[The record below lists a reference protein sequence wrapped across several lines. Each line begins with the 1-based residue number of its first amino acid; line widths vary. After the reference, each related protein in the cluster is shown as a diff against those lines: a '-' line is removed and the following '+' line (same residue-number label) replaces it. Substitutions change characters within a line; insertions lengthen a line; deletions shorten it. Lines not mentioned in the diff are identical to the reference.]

1 VPNLTTPDA
10 DVAGPDPEYVPP
22 ITVDRSSPVPLYFQI
37 AEQLRQAVE
46 AGDLTP
52 GSQLATEIA
61 FASQLGVSRP
71 TMRKAMELLVG
82 KGLVVRQRGVGT
94 RVVSRKVMR
103 YLELTSLYDDLS
115 SSGQRPTTG
124 VLANGVEAASAEV
137 AEALGVDPGSPVLAL
152 VRIRSVMD
160 QPIAKLTNYLPA
172 GRLTLTSADLRDH
185 GLYQL
190 LRQAGITLH
199 SAAQVIGAR
208 TATAAEARLLGERKG
223 AALLTMQ
230 RTAYDDRRVAVEF
243 GSHIYCAARYS
254 FEMSLLA

>member
-1 VPNLTTPDA
+1 MTPETA
-10 DVAGPDPEYVPP
+10 DTGAGAESVLP
-22 ITVDRSSPVPLYFQI
+22 ISVDRSSPVPLYFQI
-37 AEQLRQAVE
+37 AEQLRLALE

-52 GSQLATEIA
+52 GSRLATEIA

-94 RVVSRKVMR
+94 RVVSRKVLR

-115 SSGQRPTTG
+115 SSGQRPTTE
-124 VLANGVEAASAEV
+124 VLSNDVQPASAEV
-137 AEALGVDPGSPVLAL
+137 AEALGLPPGAPVLAL

-160 QPIAKLTNYLPA
+160 QPIAQLTNYLPV
-172 GRLTLTSADLRDH
+172 GRVTVTTADLRDH

-230 RTAYDDRRVAVEF
+230 RTAYDDRRVAVEY
-243 GSHIYCAARYS
+243 GSHVYCASRYS

>member
-1 VPNLTTPDA
+1 VPNFLTPETEA
-10 DVAGPDPEYVPP
+10 AGAGPESVPP
-22 ITVDRSSPVPLYFQI
+22 ITIDRSSPVPLYFQI
-37 AEQLRQAVE
+37 AEQLRSALE

-52 GSQLATEIA
+52 GSRLATEIA
-61 FASQLGVSRP
+61 FASKLGVSRP
-71 TMRKAMELLVG
+71 TMRKAMEQLVG

-103 YLELTSLYDDLS
+103 HLELTSLYDDLS
-115 SSGQRPTTG
+115 SSGQRPATD
-124 VLANGVEAASAEV
+124 VLSNDVQPASAEV
-137 AEALGVDPGSPVLAL
+137 AQALGLPEGTPVLAL

-160 QPIAKLTNYLPA
+160 QPIAQLTNYLPA
-172 GRLTLTSADLRDH
+172 SRLTLTTADLHDH

-230 RTAYDDRRVAVEF
+230 RTAYDDRRVAVEY
-243 GSHIYCAARYS
+243 GSHVYCATRYS
-254 FEMSLLA
+254 FEMTLLA

>member
-1 VPNLTTPDA
+1 
-10 DVAGPDPEYVPP
+10 
-22 ITVDRSSPVPLYFQI
+22 
-37 AEQLRQAVE
+37 
-46 AGDLTP
+46 
-52 GSQLATEIA
+52 
-61 FASQLGVSRP
+61 
-71 TMRKAMELLVG
+71 M
-82 KGLVVRQRGVGT
+82 
-94 RVVSRKVMR
+94 
-103 YLELTSLYDDLS
+103 
-115 SSGQRPTTG
+115 
-124 VLANGVEAASAEV
+124 
-137 AEALGVDPGSPVLAL
+137 AEALGLEAGSPVLAL

-172 GRLTLTSADLRDH
+172 GRLTLTTADLRDQ

-208 TATAAEARLLGERKG
+208 SASAAEARLLGERKG

-230 RTAYDDRRVAVEF
+230 RTAYDDRRVPVEF